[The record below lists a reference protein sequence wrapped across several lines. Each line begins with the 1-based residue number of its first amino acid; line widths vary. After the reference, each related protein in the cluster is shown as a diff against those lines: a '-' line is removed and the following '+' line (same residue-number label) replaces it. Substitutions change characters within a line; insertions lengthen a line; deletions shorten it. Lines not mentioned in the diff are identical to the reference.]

1 MKENFADLLA
11 QSIGESEL
19 EIGAVV
25 KGKVVAISSDAV
37 LVSGPFKTDGVIAIE
52 EFKNAAGEIECEIGD
67 EIDVVIEAF
76 EDGYGSTR
84 LSRDKARRVE
94 AWTDLQK
101 AYDKGDTIKGLVLE
115 RVKGGFTVAVQ
126 NIRAFLPGSL
136 VDVRPIRD
144 PGSLEGQELDFKIIK
159 MDKRRGNINIVV
171 SRRAV
176 VEEET
181 GAEREALL
189 ENLEEGQE
197 VKGVVKNI
205 TDYGAFVDLGGIDG
219 LLHITDMSWKRIKH
233 PSEVLHVGDEVDVKI
248 LKFDK
253 DKKRVSLGIKQL
265 GGDPWHDIASRYPVG
280 SILTGEVTNIADYGC
295 FVELEDGIEGLV
307 HMSEMDWTNKNVHPA
322 KVVQL
327 GQEVEVKVLEIDQDR
342 RRISLG
348 IKQTQDNPWLKFAG
362 EHEIGQMIKGPIKSI
377 TDFGIFV
384 GLTGE
389 IDGLIHLSDIS
400 WSETGEEAVR
410 KYKKGDEVEAKIL
423 AMDSDRER
431 ISLGIK
437 QLSSDPLS
445 EYFDAREKNCMV
457 SGKVIDVD
465 AKRAIV
471 ELEENVQG
479 SIRAGEVSNEQVKDV
494 REFLNVG
501 DEVNARLLGIDRKA
515 RILNLSLKEPRKKRD
530 DEDQNSDMP
539 SNTLGD
545 LMKDQFDNSEASEGD
560 E

>member
-1 MKENFADLLA
+1 MKENFTELLA
-11 QSIGESEL
+11 QSLGEEEL
-19 EIGAVV
+19 QVGSLV
-25 KGKVVAISSDAV
+25 KGKVVAINEDAV
-37 LVSGPFKTDGVIAIE
+37 LVSGPFKTDGVVDID
-52 EFKNAAGEIECEIGD
+52 EFKNASGEVDCQIGD
-67 EIDVVIEAF
+67 EVDVVIEAF
-76 EDGYGSTR
+76 EDGFGATR

-94 AWTDLQK
+94 AWSELES
-101 AYDKGDTIKGLVLE
+101 AYKNSETVRGLVLE
-115 RVKGGFTVAVQ
+115 RVKGGFTVAVE

-144 PGSLEGQELDFKIIK
+144 PASLEGQELEFKIIK

-189 ENLEEGQE
+189 ETLEEGQE

-233 PSEVLHVGDEVDVKI
+233 PSEVLNVGEEVDVKI

-265 GGDPWHDIASRYPVG
+265 GGDPWHDIAARYPVG
-280 SILTGEVTNIADYGC
+280 KRLSGEVTNIADYGC

-327 GQEVEVKVLEIDQDR
+327 GQEVNVIVLEIDQDR

-348 IKQTQDNPWLKFAG
+348 IKQTQENPWEKFTS
-362 EHEIGQMIKGPIKSI
+362 EYEEGQLIKGPIKSI
-377 TDFGIFV
+377 TDFGIFI
-384 GLTGE
+384 GLEGD

-400 WSETGEEAVR
+400 WNEAGEEAVR
-410 KYKKGDEVEAKIL
+410 NYKKGDEVEAKIL
-423 AMDSDRER
+423 SMDPERER

-437 QLSSDPLS
+437 QLTPDPVSIYL
-445 EYFDAREKNCMV
+445 EGHEKGAMV
-457 SGKVIDVD
+457 SGKIVEID
-465 AKRAIV
+465 AKRALV
-471 ELEENVQG
+471 QLDDEVQG

-501 DEVNARLLGIDRKA
+501 DEINARLIGLDRKG
-515 RILNLSLKEPRKKRD
+515 RIINLSMKESRRKD
-530 DEDQNSDMP
+530 DEVPEDVP

-545 LMKDQFDNSEASEGD
+545 LMKEQLEKDSDSAE
-560 E
+560 

>member
-52 EFKNAAGEIECEIGD
+52 EFKNASGDVECDIGD
-67 EIDVVIEAF
+67 IIDVVIEAF

-94 AWTDLQK
+94 AWSDLQK

-176 VEEET
+176 VEEQT

-248 LKFDK
+248 LKFDR

-400 WSETGEEAVR
+400 WNETGEEAVR

-445 EYFDAREKNCMV
+445 EYFEAREKNSMV

-545 LMKDQFDNSEASEGD
+545 LLKDKFDSSDAGEGD